1 MRERYIRYQNKYNR
15 YNIDYMRV
23 KPMLNRTKQPITI
36 YSSKPNRHVAGL
48 RLVVVAVFS
57 LIGGILASTFGSILL
72 EKMGIANSAP
82 QKVQAVYGSS
92 ARCTNQDGEWRI
104 TAVGESYNP
113 DAASYTGFFD
123 LVPPSS
129 VTVSTDVAI
138 DGLKF
143 FCPLAT
149 GQDGGGNPSTNG
161 QCGLQW
167 YVHTI
172 TGERIQFTQETSTFH
187 FNAGDTSP
195 RRIEYTLTN
204 APPRCGGYQLDLGF
218 KQIVAGGQTTQCS
231 GIVLGNLAHA
241 TCTSPGCTVSGFT
254 GESCNIPAYCPSR
267 ALGVELQP
275 DGAHVS
281 LQRDVFTNS
290 PLKPM
295 IKYRKLNDN
304 GTAGA
309 WQDGCTYGAYTCVIP
324 RSFYA
329 DFTPQEKLQVIV
341 NVHLVRADGAELNV
355 CSWNVGWV
363 PAQAVNNEYF
373 LGGCTNL
380 CQQLVTIPVVPPS
393 PTPTST
399 PTATP
404 TPTATV
410 TPRPSATAT
419 PTPTATVT
427 PRPSATATPTPTA
440 TSTPTPT
447 ATPTNTPTP
456 TPVPECNSLCRTNQ
470 ECPSNLF
477 CYFGTNPITRT
488 GHCRLPSNPEDL
500 QCRPTPTATPTPT
513 STPTATPTP
522 TATVTPTPTVT
533 VTPSPTASV
542 TPSPTATVTPSPTV
556 TVTPNPSA
564 TATPTPT
571 ITPTPEIRTVVIYRD
586 GRPVEPHQPIDT
598 GVNAGEAVASVSIFL
613 SGLAWFIKQRV
624 F

>member
-1 MRERYIRYQNKYNR
+1 
-15 YNIDYMRV
+15 
-23 KPMLNRTKQPITI
+23 MLNRTKQPIII
-36 YSSKPNRHVAGL
+36 YSSQAKKPVVGL
-48 RLVVVAVFS
+48 RLMVVAVFS
-57 LIGGILASTFGSILL
+57 LIGGIFASTFGSILL
-72 EKMGIANSAP
+72 EKMGIANTAP
-82 QKVQAVYGSS
+82 QKVQAVAG
-92 ARCTNQDGEWRI
+92 G
-104 TAVGESYNP
+104 TAWCNFQNDESKRWEVRGVGESYNSSV
-113 DAASYTGFFD
+113 ATYTGSFD
-123 LVPPSS
+123 IDPPE
-129 VTVSTDVAI
+129 TVSGDTDVT
-138 DGLKF
+138 LRLYKF

-149 GQDGGGNPSTNG
+149 GQTGGGDPHPNG
-161 QCGLQW
+161 WCSIQW
-167 YVHTI
+167 YVHTQ
-172 TGERIQFTQETSTFH
+172 TGERIQAGNETTVFR
-187 FNAGDTSP
+187 FNAGDTAT
-195 RRIEYTLTN
+195 RRITIAVTN
-204 APPRCGGYQLDLGF
+204 APPMCGGYQIDVGF
-218 KQIVAGGQTTQCS
+218 ERIAMGSQVTQCA
-231 GIVLGNLAHA
+231 GIQMGNLAHA
-241 TCTSPGCTVSGFT
+241 TCTSPSCTVPGFT
-254 GESCNIPAYCPSR
+254 GASCNIPAYCPSR

-281 LQRDVFTNS
+281 LQRDVFANS

-380 CQQLVTIPVVPPS
+380 CQQLVTIPVA
-393 PTPTST
+393 

-404 TPTATV
+404 TPTPTL
-410 TPRPSATAT
+410 TPTSTPTPTPGPTNTPTPTST

-513 STPTATPTP
+513 SSPTATPTP
-522 TATVTPTPTVT
+522 TATVTPTPTAT

-542 TPSPTATVTPSPTV
+542 TPSPTVTITPSPTV

-613 SGLAWFIKQRV
+613 SGLAWFIKQRM